1 VHDGAHVAP
10 PLTLPTAPPPRPQVV
25 HVYNDAHAALEYY
38 AEGRPGCV
46 LVAGTGARAGPARAF

>member
-1 VHDGAHVAP
+1 VHNNAHAALT
-10 PLTLPTAPPPRPQVV
+10 LTLPTALPPRPQVV

-46 LVAGTGARAGPARAF
+46 LVAGTGARAGPRARV